1 MKQKVV
7 GFVLLFVGVISI
19 LLASYGLYSLYDKSE
34 SMEHTV
40 GFVKYLDTKR
50 IHRYRKIR
58 YENTAQ
64 ISYDTKRY
72 GNMYV
77 GVKLYNPF
85 IFQGD
90 SISVWYS
97 PERPEKIVIPM
108 DDGIIYAFIVASGLL
123 CLVLGVICVRK
134 TINQ

>member
-19 LLASYGLYSLYDKSE
+19 IFASYGLYSLYDKSE

-40 GFVKYLDTKR
+40 GVVKNLDT
-50 IHRYRKIR
+50 RKIYRHRKTR
-58 YENTAQ
+58 YENTAH
-64 ISYDTKRY
+64 ISYDTKLY
-72 GNMYV
+72 GSMHV

-97 PERPEKIVIPM
+97 PDRPEKIVIPM
-108 DDGIIYAFIVASGLL
+108 DDGIIYVFIFASGLL
-123 CLVLGVICVRK
+123 CLALGVICVRK